1 MNQAMEFT
9 LEQLFRHARD
19 LTGPGSE
26 ANGEYLRAITELVA
40 SFLPGDAESAYEYV
54 RFYITR

>member
-1 MNQAMEFT
+1 MEFT

-26 ANGEYLRAITELVA
+26 MNGEYLRAITELVA